1 MHDPSS
7 PQRNGL
13 LASLPAA
20 DLRLVE
26 PHLSLVP
33 LRTGQRLFEPDER
46 IDSVTFPLSGM
57 VSIMTVM
64 TDGTEV
70 ETAAIG
76 CEGAVGLVQG
86 LGSRHVFWRALV
98 QMDGQALRMDAV
110 RFQQLA
116 RDSEALRVMAGRYT
130 EALLMQVLQLVACN
144 ALHPVEARFCRWLLM
159 CRDRAASDVL
169 PLTQEFLAVMLGV
182 NRTTITQVAKGLQTA
197 GIIEYRRGMLRLMD
211 RPGLERKACECHGL
225 IRRRF
230 QTLLPARAL
239 LESEP
244 AKEAT
249 SRR

>member
-7 PQRNGL
+7 PQRNVL

-20 DLRLVE
+20 DLRLLE
-26 PHLSLVP
+26 PHLSHVP
-33 LRTGQRLFEPDER
+33 LRTGQRLFEPDEV
-46 IDSVTFPLSGM
+46 IDGVIFPLSGM

-64 TDGTEV
+64 NDGTEV

-98 QMDGQALRMDAV
+98 QMEGQGLRIDAA

-116 RDSEALRVMAGRYT
+116 RDSEAIRVMAGRYT

-169 PLTQEFLAVMLGV
+169 PLTQEFLAEMLGV
-182 NRTTITQVAKGLQTA
+182 NRTTITQVAKGLQKA
-197 GIIEYRRGMLRLMD
+197 GVIEYRRGTIRLID
-211 RPGLERKACECHGL
+211 RPGLENTACECHAL
-225 IRRRF
+225 ISHRF
-230 QTLLPARAL
+230 RTLLPARSVP
-239 LESEP
+239 EKV
-244 AKEAT
+244 AKEVS